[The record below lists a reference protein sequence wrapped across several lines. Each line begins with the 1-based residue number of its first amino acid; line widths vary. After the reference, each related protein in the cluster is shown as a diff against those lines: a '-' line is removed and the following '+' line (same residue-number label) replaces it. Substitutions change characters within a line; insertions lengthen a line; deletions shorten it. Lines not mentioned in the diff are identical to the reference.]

1 MRTKIINTTFGVIE
15 YSLYGKGEP
24 ILFLHG
30 GHSNANELL
39 THKHIDI
46 SKFIL
51 ITPSRPGYGRTILGN
66 NKSPINATRQIIELM
81 DKLEFAMFHVIGIS
95 AGGLTAIALVSLLQS
110 RVLKFVLASSISK
123 KWLKPTDGL
132 YKKAKIVFNPKIEG
146 VTWGIIHLLLRI
158 FPKTLIMIMATELT
172 YKKIEG
178 LDEEEILDMK
188 MMLFNQRSK
197 KGFVTDLDQE
207 LNSDIIAKI
216 KTPTLI
222 IHSKNDKSV
231 SIEHPKYARQNI
243 ENSQTVWLNNKWGHL
258 IWLGTESKNNIKH
271 ITTFLNNRAE
281 KQVPI
286 NV

>member
-1 MRTKIINTTFGVIE
+1 MRTKIENTTFGVIE

-39 THKHIDI
+39 THKQIDI

-66 NKSPINATRQIIELM
+66 NKSPINATKQIIELM

-95 AGGLTAIALVSLLQS
+95 AGGLTAIALVSLHQS

-158 FPKTLIMIMATELT
+158 FPKTLIKIMATELT

-231 SIEHPKYARQNI
+231 SFEHPKYAGQNI